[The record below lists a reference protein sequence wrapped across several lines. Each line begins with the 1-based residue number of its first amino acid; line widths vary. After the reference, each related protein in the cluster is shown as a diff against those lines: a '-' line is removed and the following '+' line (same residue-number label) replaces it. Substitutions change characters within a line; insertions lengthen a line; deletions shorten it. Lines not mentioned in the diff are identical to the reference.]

1 MLYANFSDT
10 APLFR
15 YPLPSLLSF
24 PHSFLLSSPPPLL
37 SSHPPIQVGEWQLP
51 VCKANQCASTFESGR
66 MTKTRKIKQ
75 EPLNGGK
82 ACPALSMEYRCPLDA
97 CTEKKSTSCSKHAT
111 TTYLGR
117 HPVDCPADMA
127 LQKIQLRKCEDTSK
141 MRYDYTCVAA
151 QTAGSKK
158 GAAAKSETTNESDA
172 GEGETVNL
180 DKHNVGE
187 KCVAEAAMSGFKLLE
202 SKVLSPRSERDT
214 SPSAGT
220 IPRDIAV
227 TGVGAGKAF
236 EMQWDMKV
244 ATMNADTVHY
254 ATVIGGGDNCRNAK
268 GQNAAP
274 KGRSFLKG
282 YEWLKLGLAKNTW
295 YSYKLSV
302 TETGYT
308 VEANGKVVKTVK
320 QAAGGY
326 GIHNKISLGQH
337 FCAGS
342 KYARGT
348 GEYKNVKVTTEV
360 PAAKDVINYAYT
372 CESLPANAK
381 SKTVGT
387 SGKAKKTVWQ
397 VDGGKEVIYLDRQVI
412 ECGVNE
418 AIHNYHLER
427 NIPVATTD
435 IMDTSPSA
443 GSIPRDIAVTG
454 VGAGK
459 AFEMQWDMKVATMN
473 ADTVHYATVIGGGD
487 NCRNAKGQNAA
498 PKGRSFLKGY
508 EWLKLGLAKNTWYS
522 YKLSVTETGYTVEA
536 NGKVVKT
543 VKQAA
548 GGYGI
553 HNKISL
559 GQHFCAGS
567 KYARGTGEY
576 KNVKITTEVPAA
588 PTSNRVRYNY
598 ECVTVRDPALV

>member
-1 MLYANFSDT
+1 MYVYQRPAYTVRCTANFLTQHLSSAT
-10 APLFR
+10 FLSVKTFLPSPP
-15 YPLPSLLSF
+15 PLPSLIPF
-24 PHSFLLSSPPPLL
+24 PHFFLP

-51 VCKANQCASTFESGR
+51 VCKGGASKSEDQRVEAARAYAQSKGLKIGGAGYSFAGSFSRKGLYAYKSGQYAGRAYFGTGGTEEQERAPFDGTKYRVAMPDAATIQCASTFESGR
-66 MTKTRKIKQ
+66 MTKTRSVKQ

-97 CTEKKSTSCSKHAT
+97 CTEKKSTSCSTHAT

-117 HPVDCPADMA
+117 HPVDCPTDMA

-172 GEGETVNL
+172 GGGATVNL

-202 SKVLSPRSERDT
+202 STVKSPRSERDT
-214 SPSAGT
+214 SPSAGSF
-220 IPRDIAV
+220 PRDIAV

-268 GQNAAP
+268 GQDAAP

-302 TETGYT
+302 TETGYE
-308 VEANGKVVKTVK
+308 VEANGKVVKTE
-320 QAAGGY
+320 ADGSSEY
-326 GIHNKISLGQH
+326 SINNKITLGQH

-342 KYARGT
+342 KY
-348 GEYKNVKVTTEV
+348 
-360 PAAKDVINYAYT
+360 P
-372 CESLPANAK
+372 
-381 SKTVGT
+381 
-387 SGKAKKTVWQ
+387 
-397 VDGGKEVIYLDRQVI
+397 
-412 ECGVNE
+412 
-418 AIHNYHLER
+418 
-427 NIPVATTD
+427 
-435 IMDTSPSA
+435 
-443 GSIPRDIAVTG
+443 
-454 VGAGK
+454 
-459 AFEMQWDMKVATMN
+459 
-473 ADTVHYATVIGGGD
+473 
-487 NCRNAKGQNAA
+487 
-498 PKGRSFLKGY
+498 
-508 EWLKLGLAKNTWYS
+508 
-522 YKLSVTETGYTVEA
+522 
-536 NGKVVKT
+536 
-543 VKQAA
+543 
-548 GGYGI
+548 
-553 HNKISL
+553 
-559 GQHFCAGS
+559 
-567 KYARGTGEY
+567 RGTGEY
-576 KNVKITTEVPAA
+576 KNVKITTEVPAS

-598 ECVTVRDPALV
+598 ECVTVRDPAMV